1 MHLLVKKCTDSET
14 VEPLNRALSFEV
26 GHARRVP
33 VVLLDFEEPGSSA
46 LARGGAAVPRC
57 CGDRWNRD
65 SISIEASVDTQ
76 IGDQLRLLLSRVS
89 TLKLIKLEN

>member
-46 LARGGAAVPRC
+46 LARVCVQPFLAAAGTGGIVIQFQSKLRSKLKSEINS
-57 CGDRWNRD
+57 DYY
-65 SISIEASVDTQ
+65 SVEYQ
-76 IGDQLRLLLSRVS
+76 H
-89 TLKLIKLEN
+89 